1 MEHAFLTK
9 VVLTNVPVSL
19 AILGVAVKTVSTD
32 TVCTITLQGCH
43 KCRPLNVRKCHWY
56 VGQVKLSSRECTCS
70 ISRDMLCAVC
80 EDFH

>member
-32 TVCTITLQGCH
+32 TVCMITLQGCH
-43 KCRPLNVRKCHWY
+43 
-56 VGQVKLSSRECTCS
+56 
-70 ISRDMLCAVC
+70 
-80 EDFH
+80 